1 MQKFI
6 EAFQIFA
13 KYYNNPDKAGIGAGH
28 DIIYLWPDQEIND
41 SDQARLEELGWG
53 YNPELPA
60 WYYAC

>member
-28 DIIYLWPDQEIND
+28 DIIYLWPDQ
-41 SDQARLEELGWG
+41 ARLEELGWG
-53 YNPELPA
+53 YNSELPA
-60 WYYAC
+60 WYYTC